1 MFNDSGV
8 VLLKKLNVV
17 SIFSQ
22 KHLMDVS
29 IPATFDHCYKIRNLM
44 KVKCSG
50 WLFSRMK
57 ATSISAFWQ
66 VFLYFN
72 DYNRDQVMDESKHL
86 LKDYV

>member
-50 WLFSRMK
+50 
-57 ATSISAFWQ
+57 
-66 VFLYFN
+66 
-72 DYNRDQVMDESKHL
+72 
-86 LKDYV
+86 